1 MMAVGHQITVETRRR
16 WKKMTVGHQ
25 IIYSNFVTQMI
36 ILKNEPPKHPGNP
49 RNMKRGIILL
59 MIFSLIISVNIE
71 GQKSNKKNIVSG
83 YITDVN
89 NQPVAGAM
97 ILADR
102 LETGVVT
109 SKKGFYKVRIT
120 PETRMIGVY
129 SELNGS
135 AETPVDGGPE
145 INIVLYGN
153 YAIQDFIPSIPAD
166 EEMVNIGYG
175 RVRKKDLTAPT
186 GQIDGQ
192 DNKYDSYTSIYDMIR
207 GEVPGVQ
214 VTGTQ
219 ILIRGISSINSSN
232 DPLLVVDG
240 MPVSSIDNISPREV
254 KSISVLKGSD
264 AAIYGTR
271 AAGGVILIDLKGSSD
286 R

>member
-1 MMAVGHQITVETRRR
+1 
-16 WKKMTVGHQ
+16 MT
-25 IIYSNFVTQMI
+25 
-36 ILKNEPPKHPGNP
+36 ILKNIPPKHPANL

-59 MIFSLIISVNIE
+59 LVFSLIISENIE

-83 YITDVN
+83 YVTDVN

-102 LETGVVT
+102 QETGVVT
-109 SKKGFYKVRIT
+109 NKKGFYKVRIT

-135 AETPVDGGPE
+135 AETPAEVGTE
-145 INIVLYGN
+145 VNIVLYGN
-153 YAIQDFIPSIPAD
+153 FAIEGFIPAIPVE
-166 EEMVNIGYG
+166 EEMINIGYG
-175 RVRKKDLTAPT
+175 KVRKEDLTTPT
-186 GQIDGQ
+186 GQIDGK
-192 DNKYDSYTSIYDMIR
+192 NIKYDSYTSIYDMIR
-207 GEVPGVQ
+207 GEVSGVQ
-214 VTGTQ
+214 VVGTQ
-219 ILIRGISSINSSN
+219 ILIRGMSSINSSN

-240 MPVSSIDNISPREV
+240 MPVSSIDNISPRQV

-271 AAGGVILIDLKGSSD
+271 AAGGVILIDLKGASD

>member
-1 MMAVGHQITVETRRR
+1 
-16 WKKMTVGHQ
+16 
-25 IIYSNFVTQMI
+25 
-36 ILKNEPPKHPGNP
+36 
-49 RNMKRGIILL
+49 MKRGIVLL
-59 MIFSLIISVNIE
+59 LVFSLIISENIE
-71 GQKSNKKNIVSG
+71 GQKSDKKNIVSG
-83 YITDVN
+83 FVTDVN

-102 LETGVVT
+102 QETGVVT

-135 AETPVDGGPE
+135 AETPADGGPE

-153 YAIQDFIPSIPAD
+153 YAIQGFIPAIPAD

-175 RVRKKDLTAPT
+175 KVSKKDLTTPT
-186 GQIDGQ
+186 GQINGK

-214 VTGTQ
+214 VVGTQ
-219 ILIRGISSINSSN
+219 ILIRGMSSINSSN

-240 MPVSSIDNISPREV
+240 MPVSSIDNISPRQV

-271 AAGGVILIDLKGSSD
+271 AAGGVILIDLKGASD